1 MVAAISDGI
10 STVSATLHRAVL
22 RSTVMLALLHAV
34 LTGCA
39 TAPTGIVVGYSPGVQ
54 QELLK
59 QALGGP
65 QDLIVPVDILEFG
78 SELKQYVDSHI
89 DRSWAPQRRLRGLRK
104 MLFGS
109 ENLNIQYDS
118 TKTRT
123 AIETFET
130 KLGNCLSMTNLFI
143 SAARYMGLDAHY
155 QVVAVKPSWGKSG
168 ATMINNEHI
177 NAVGKINNG
186 MSYSIDFLPEVF
198 YNEPKA
204 YSISDREALGRYY
217 SNLGAEYIIN
227 GKPILALPYLRTAI
241 SVYPSLADGW
251 NNLGAAQRRLGNDDL
266 SEFSYLRAVQL
277 DNKHYTAMS
286 NLARLYE
293 KRGERRMASYYLKRV
308 EKFRAQNPYY
318 LYDRAH
324 SAFEKRDYR
333 AALRNLK
340 KAILRKDNEP
350 DFYVALAKLY
360 RHMGDLRKS
369 EASMAKATA
378 FIDDKSDFESKMEI
392 LIH

>member
-1 MVAAISDGI
+1 MSEPKGNIFVPTRVDIMVAAISDGI

-130 KLGNCLSMTNLFI
+130 KL
-143 SAARYMGLDAHY
+143 
-155 QVVAVKPSWGKSG
+155 
-168 ATMINNEHI
+168 
-177 NAVGKINNG
+177 
-186 MSYSIDFLPEVF
+186 
-198 YNEPKA
+198 
-204 YSISDREALGRYY
+204 
-217 SNLGAEYIIN
+217 
-227 GKPILALPYLRTAI
+227 
-241 SVYPSLADGW
+241 
-251 NNLGAAQRRLGNDDL
+251 
-266 SEFSYLRAVQL
+266 
-277 DNKHYTAMS
+277 
-286 NLARLYE
+286 
-293 KRGERRMASYYLKRV
+293 
-308 EKFRAQNPYY
+308 
-318 LYDRAH
+318 
-324 SAFEKRDYR
+324 
-333 AALRNLK
+333 
-340 KAILRKDNEP
+340 
-350 DFYVALAKLY
+350 
-360 RHMGDLRKS
+360 
-369 EASMAKATA
+369 
-378 FIDDKSDFESKMEI
+378 
-392 LIH
+392 

>member
-10 STVSATLHRAVL
+10 STLSTLHRAL
-22 RSTVMLALLHAV
+22 LPSTMMLAFLHAL

-39 TAPTGIVVGYSPGVQ
+39 AAPTRIVADYSPGVQ
-54 QELLK
+54 QELLE
-59 QALGGP
+59 QLLGGP

-89 DRSWAPQRRLRGLRK
+89 DRSWGPERRLQGLRK
-104 MLFGS
+104 MLFGT
-109 ENLNIQYDS
+109 ENLNIQYDH
-118 TKTRT
+118 TRTRT

-130 KLGNCLSMTNLFI
+130 KLGNCLSMTSLFI

-155 QVVAVKPSWGKSG
+155 QVVAVKPSWEKSG

-186 MSYSIDFLPEVF
+186 MSYSIDFLPEAF
-198 YNEPKA
+198 YNEPKT
-204 YSISDREALGRYY
+204 YPISDVEALGRYY
-217 SNLGAEYIIN
+217 SNLGVEYIIN
-227 GKPILALPYLRTAI
+227 GNPTLALPYLRTAI
-241 SVYPSLADGW
+241 SIYPTLADGW
-251 NNLGAAQRRLGNDDL
+251 NNLAAAQRRLGNDDL
-266 SEFSYLRAVQL
+266 AEFSYLRAVQL
-277 DNKHYTAMS
+277 DDKHYTAMS

-293 KRGERRMASYYLKRV
+293 KRGERRMAGYYLKRV

-318 LYDRAH
+318 LYYRAH
-324 SAFEKRDYR
+324 SAFEKRNYR

-340 KAILRKDNEP
+340 KAIAKKDNEP

-360 RHMGDLRKS
+360 REMGDLGKS
-369 EASMAKATA
+369 EASMAKATK
-378 FIDDKSDFESKMEI
+378 FIEDKSDIERKMEI